1 MVPPLVSV
9 VCLCYN
15 HKQFV
20 EEAISS
26 VLNQTYPNIQ
36 LIVVDD
42 ASSDGS
48 QKILTQIAAK
58 NKSIELLLLPN
69 NQGNCRAFNLA
80 FEKCKGEF
88 IIDFAADDVLLPIRV
103 ARGVALLMEKGADY
117 GVQFG
122 DAELIDK
129 EGAMLG
135 LHSDRFPSHSIPNGD
150 VYIEVV
156 SRYFICAPSMLIRR
170 SVLEKL
176 HGYDEQLAYEDF
188 DFWVRASRDFKF
200 CYLPDT
206 LVKRRVLSNS
216 MRSDQFK
223 KGSPQRHSTL
233 QVCKK
238 ILTLNRTQ
246 KEHKALLKRINYEIK
261 VCLKLFD
268 LKMLSDYYQLRKRV
282 IRLL

>member
-9 VCLCYN
+9 VCLCYD
-15 HKQFV
+15 HQQFV
-20 EEAISS
+20 EEAILS

-42 ASSDGS
+42 ASNDGS
-48 QKILTQIAAK
+48 QKIIEAIAAK
-58 NKSIELLLLPN
+58 NKSIELLFLPD

-80 FEKCKGEF
+80 FEKCNGEF
-88 IIDFAADDVLLPIRV
+88 IIDFAADDVLLPNRV
-103 ARGVALLMEKGADY
+103 ARGVELLMDKGSDY

-122 DAELIDK
+122 DAELIGK
-129 EGAMLG
+129 EGTKLG
-135 LHSDRFPSHSIPNGD
+135 LHSDRFPSHSIPSGD
-150 VYIEVV
+150 VYMDVIF
-156 SRYFICAPSMLIRR
+156 RYFICAPTMLIRR

-176 HGYDEQLAYEDF
+176 NGYDEELAYEDF

-200 CYLPDT
+200 CYLPDA
-206 LVKRRVLSNS
+206 LVKRRILSNS

-233 QVCKK
+233 LVCKK
-238 ILTLNRTQ
+238 ILILNRTQ
-246 KEHKALLKRINYEIK
+246 EEHKALLKRISYEIK